1 MLVTFRS
8 KLIAIV
14 VTAALAQLLLIFA
27 SAVIANRVERQLDDV
42 QRRYLPKIDLQ
53 PRLEGTVERL
63 WRGFE
68 DAVAAH
74 DPETLAGTR
83 LVRASFLD
91 QLEGARGALDPMAA
105 SKLRDAFEDYDRAA
119 YDVSRRLIAD
129 ETGEAMVGAMAGMQA
144 KQARVQQVLADATAF
159 DRRELSQAFA
169 EATRA
174 ESAAKSYRLSISVG
188 CLLAVFGLSA
198 WLGRDVLRSLE
209 DLATGL
215 RRFGTGDFSRPVR
228 FTGHDELADVARQ
241 ANQMAASLE
250 RLGREHRKAEEK
262 FRALLESA
270 PDATVIVG
278 TDGRIALINAQT
290 EKLFGYRRGDLVGVD
305 AEILIPERHRGKAH
319 AHAGGH
325 LQDAEAQATGSAV
338 ERYGRRRDGTEFPI
352 EISLSP
358 IETDEGTLVSSAI
371 RDITQRKQIEA
382 ALKLS
387 NRELEAFSYSVAHD
401 LRAPLRAI
409 NGYAMSLVE
418 DLAGKLDDESKTY
431 LERIGAGAMRM
442 GELIDALLS
451 LARVSR
457 ASLKREPVDLTQL
470 ARSTV
475 AQLQASDP
483 ARAVDFVVGEGLRT
497 TGDSQL
503 LRALLENLLGNAWK
517 FTSKQAAARIEFGC
531 EEPESQAPV
540 FFVRDNGAG
549 FDMAYAEKLF
559 APFQRL
565 HTTEEFPGTGIGLA
579 TVHRIVERHG
589 GRIWAE
595 GSSGAGAVFRFRLA
609 EAKEADR

>member
-1 MLVTFRS
+1 MLVTFRT
-8 KLIAIV
+8 KLVAIV
-14 VTAALAQLLLIFA
+14 MTAALAQLLMIFA
-27 SAVIANRVERQLDDV
+27 SAAIASRVERQLDDV
-42 QRRYLPKIDLQ
+42 QRKYLPKIELQ
-53 PRLEGTVERL
+53 PRLEGTIERV

-68 DAVAAH
+68 DSVAAH
-74 DPETLAGTR
+74 DPEALAATR
-83 LVRASFLD
+83 QLHATFLD
-91 QLEGARGALDPMAA
+91 QIDGARDALGPAAA
-105 SKLRDAFEDYDRAA
+105 SKLRDAFEDYDHAA

-129 ETGEAMVGAMAGMQA
+129 ETGEAMVGAIAGMQA
-144 KQARVQQVLADATAF
+144 KQARVQQVLHDVTAF

-174 ESAAKSYRLSISVG
+174 ERVATSYRSWISVG
-188 CLLAVFGLSA
+188 CLIAVFCLSA
-198 WLGRDVLRSLE
+198 WLGRDVLRSLA

-215 RRFGTGDFSRPVR
+215 RRFGTGDFSQPVR
-228 FTGHDELADVARQ
+228 FAGHDEIADVARQ

-250 RLGREHRKAEEK
+250 RLGREHRRAEAK

-278 TDGRIALINAQT
+278 PDGRIALVNAQT
-290 EKLFGYRRGDLVGVD
+290 ERLFGYDRSDLVGLD
-305 AEILIPERHRGKAH
+305 AEILVPERQRGKAQSN
-319 AHAGGH
+319 AGGSF
-325 LQDAEAQATGSAV
+325 QTGDAQARDAAV
-338 ERYGRRRDGTEFPI
+338 ERYGRRRDGAEFPI

-358 IETDEGTLVSSAI
+358 IETEDGTLVSSAI

-418 DLAGKLDDESKTY
+418 DVADKLDGDARNY
-431 LERIGAGAMRM
+431 LERIGASAERM

-457 ASLKREPVDLTQL
+457 TNLKREEVDLSRM

-475 AQLQASDP
+475 GQLQTSDP
-483 ARAVDFVVGEGLRT
+483 KRSVDFVIDDNLRT
-497 TGDSQL
+497 SGDTGL

-517 FTSKQAAARIEFGC
+517 FTSKQAGARIAFGC
-531 EEPESQAPV
+531 EDPRSATPV

-565 HTTEEFPGTGIGLA
+565 HTVDEFPGTGIGLA
-579 TVHRIVERHG
+579 TVRRIVERHG

-595 GSSGAGAVFRFRLA
+595 GSTGGGAVFRFTLA
-609 EAKEADR
+609 EAKEAVR

>member
-1 MLVTFRS
+1 MLVTFRT
-8 KLIAIV
+8 KLVAIV
-14 VTAALAQLLLIFA
+14 VAAAFAQLLLIFA
-27 SAVIANRVERQLDDV
+27 STAIANRVERQLDDV

-53 PRLEGTVERL
+53 PRLEATLERL

-74 DPETLAGTR
+74 DPEALAATR
-83 LVRASFLD
+83 QVHESFLS
-91 QLEGARGALDPMAA
+91 QLEGARGALDPAAA
-105 SKLRDAFEDYDRAA
+105 SKLKDAFEDYDHAA
-119 YDVSRRLIAD
+119 YDVTRRLIAD
-129 ETGEAMVGAMAGMQA
+129 ETGEAMVGAIAGMQA
-144 KQARVQQVLADATAF
+144 RQTRVQQVLGEATAF
-159 DRRELSQAFA
+159 DRRALSQAFS

-174 ESAAKSYRLSISVG
+174 EGAAKSYRLSISVG
-188 CLLAVFGLSA
+188 CLIVVFCLSA
-198 WLGRDVLRSLE
+198 WLGRDVLRSLD
-209 DLATGL
+209 DLASGL
-215 RRFGTGDFSRPVR
+215 RRFGTGDFSQPVR
-228 FTGHDELADVARQ
+228 FAGHDELADVARQ
-241 ANQMAASLE
+241 ANHMAASLE
-250 RLGREHRKAEEK
+250 RLGREHRRAEAK

-290 EKLFGYRRGDLVGVD
+290 EKLFGYRRDDLVGED
-305 AEILIPERHRGKAH
+305 AGILVPAKHHDEANSN
-319 AHAGGH
+319 AGGFFR
-325 LQDAEAQATGSAV
+325 DADAKANGSAV
-338 ERYGRRRDGTEFPI
+338 ESYGRRRDGAEFPI

-358 IETDEGTLVSSAI
+358 IETEEGTLVSSAI
-371 RDITQRKQIEA
+371 RDITQRKQIET

-418 DLAGKLDDESKTY
+418 DLADKLDGDSKMY
-431 LERIGAGAMRM
+431 LERIGASAERM
-442 GELIDALLS
+442 GQLIDALLS

-457 ASLKREPVDLTQL
+457 TNMKREAVDLAYL

-475 AQLQASDP
+475 AQLRAGDP
-483 ARAVDFVVGEGLRT
+483 ARVVEFVVTGEARAS
-497 TGDSQL
+497 GDAQL
-503 LRALLENLLGNAWK
+503 VRALLENLLGNAWK

-531 EEPESQAPV
+531 EKADSRAPV

-565 HTTEEFPGTGIGLA
+565 HTTDEFPGTGIGLA

-595 GSSGAGAVFRFRLA
+595 GASGAGAVFRFTLA
-609 EAKEADR
+609 EAKEAQR